1 MATAA
6 ILDLNDAQ
14 SRQLVGT
21 AADAKLNL
29 RLEPGD
35 FALIDARD
43 ADLGR
48 DFADLC
54 SGLMPPDKGAVE
66 FLGRDW
72 TSLPLDYAQALRG
85 RIGRVFAGRSWID
98 FLDAAT
104 NIMLPQLHHTRR
116 DPAELRAH
124 ATDLCRRF
132 GLPGLPI
139 GRIGMLSAGDLVRA
153 GFVRAFLGEPML
165 LLLESPLQGVYAD
178 MVPMLLNGIAEA
190 RDRGA
195 AAIWMT
201 RNKAVWGDRSFPATQ
216 RLRLGYH
223 GLTSLR
229 AN

>member
-1 MATAA
+1 MATTA
-6 ILDLNDAQ
+6 ILDLNNAR
-14 SRQLVGT
+14 SRHLVGT

-29 RLEPGD
+29 RLGPGD

-54 SGLMPPDKGAVE
+54 SGLAPPDNGAVE

-85 RIGRVFAGRSWID
+85 RIGRVFAGRSWLD

-116 DPAELRAH
+116 DPATLRAE
-124 ATDLCRRF
+124 ATDLCRAF
-132 GLPGLPI
+132 GLPGLPM
-139 GRIGMLSAGDLVRA
+139 GRIDMLSAGDLVRA
-153 GFVRAFLGEPML
+153 SFARAFLGEPML

-178 MVPMLLNGIAEA
+178 MIPMLLNAIARA

-201 RNKAVWGDRSFPATQ
+201 RNKAVWSDRSFPATQ

-223 GLTSLR
+223 GLASLR
-229 AN
+229 TG